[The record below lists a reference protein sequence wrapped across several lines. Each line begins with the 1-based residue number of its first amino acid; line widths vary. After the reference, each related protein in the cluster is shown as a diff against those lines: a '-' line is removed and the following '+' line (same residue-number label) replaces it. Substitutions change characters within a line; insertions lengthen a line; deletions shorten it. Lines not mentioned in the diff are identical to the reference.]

1 MPFSR
6 GGRPCEWC
14 TADPPPPRDDDQP
27 TAGVFTREA
36 QGRVDGNRRTL
47 RLCQPKGLHVY
58 AALQAR
64 AVGHNQP
71 RSRDRTFDRAGL
83 ADLNGRVKT
92 GQYDQLVILAGFGC
106 PPRADTHQLARMDA
120 PIHFAENHHRLPRQ
134 LRLDPAGWADRQDM
148 LRQLDCPVDLAVDD
162 EVLAPVGFAIDDDAL
177 PILVMPS
184 GACGPSTRWPRGIGG
199 RLTEASSAGCVS
211 TIVK

>member
-14 TADPPPPRDDDQP
+14 TVDPPPPRDDDQP

-83 ADLNGRVKT
+83 AD
-92 GQYDQLVILAGFGC
+92 
-106 PPRADTHQLARMDA
+106 THQLARMDA
-120 PIHFAENHHRLPRQ
+120 PIHLAENHHGLPRQ
-134 LRLDPAGWADRQDM
+134 LRLGPAGWADRQDM

-162 EVLAPVGFAIDDDAL
+162 EVLAQ
-177 PILVMPS
+177 
-184 GACGPSTRWPRGIGG
+184 GASR
-199 RLTEASSAGCVS
+199 
-211 TIVK
+211 